1 MERGDTAGHIRLT
14 EEDKTIGAKALRAD
28 GYPESAEVLENIG
41 HKEIPCASWGKIYTT
56 PGELMIESLKKLA
69 ERGHTDAQALVDSY
83 QEIAIDFPNSQS
95 H

>member
-1 MERGDTAGHIRLT
+1 MERGDTAGHIRLN
-14 EEDKTIGAKALRAD
+14 EQEKSIAVEALRAD
-28 GYPESAEVLENIG
+28 DYPESAEVLKNIG
-41 HKEIPCASWGKIYTT
+41 RKEIPCASWGKIYTT